1 MSFFILELVFLETS
15 AKTGENVEEAF
26 LKCSKN
32 ILSKIETGEVDP
44 DRIGS
49 GIQFGGTT
57 LSNLQSRQ
65 QRSFNKPDCGC
76 KV

>member
-1 MSFFILELVFLETS
+1 MFLETS

-32 ILSKIETGEVDP
+32 ILAKIETGEVDP

-49 GIQFGGTT
+49 GIQFGGAPINI
-57 LSNLQSRQ
+57 LHAQQ
-65 QRSFNKPDCGC
+65 QRFFNRPDCGC
-76 KV
+76 RV